1 MTRSGSREAAGEAA
15 RLKASGPRDAADEAA
30 RLKAMGGA
38 LRQAAA
44 RPAAKLRPL
53 LETALAELDG
63 VVETLTK
70 AGNGQAA
77 NLAADPSDAP
87 HAERRL
93 LQAVFQQTPMALFLL
108 GLDGIV
114 RRANSAAAQLVGS
127 GPGYLAGKPFT
138 TFVDLAGRAAVQ
150 SEVAAVVRTGEV
162 HALSCGM
169 LTANGIAECE
179 VTVSPVQARGN
190 SGQLMVAVT
199 APGTA
204 LAAPEPQA
212 TGQPDSTRRPGDRAL
227 RAATRRLDLV
237 TSATRILLE
246 NVNHSESVAM
256 QRLARLLA
264 RELAAWVI
272 LDVERSQ
279 RLRRQLAVG
288 PEDQPSEELA
298 RAVAAVDPSPGSA
311 LDQVHESG
319 ISVLVAHAE
328 EPGILGDGPDG
339 TPLLTQLGATSV
351 LCVPLPDGERNYG
364 VLTLARSAGHGHF
377 GMVDLGL
384 VEELGEQLALAMR
397 AERTLRHRA
406 QVADALQA
414 SLLPRQPRQIP
425 GAELA
430 ASHASATRARDA
442 GSDFYDIYPARSGWG
457 ISIGDVCGS
466 GQDAAAVTAAAR
478 HAIRVLA
485 HWDAEPAGVL
495 RSANEIMMEEEFGAR
510 FVTASVSHLRWR
522 DGRLHVV
529 LGSAGH
535 PWPILVRP
543 DGRTQSLP
551 GGGVP
556 LGIFPDAEP
565 ATQELDLDPG
575 DLLFFFTDGLTS
587 ACGPDM
593 VYFED
598 RIADELAALAGER
611 PARVVSRIEEVLV
624 QFCGGLLHDDVT
636 MLALRAGDPPGD

>member
-1 MTRSGSREAAGEAA
+1 MTRSGPRDSANEAA
-15 RLKASGPRDAADEAA
+15 RLKVPDAPDAADEVA

-44 RPAAKLRPL
+44 RPAAELRPVL
-53 LETALAELDG
+53 KAALAELDA
-63 VVETLTK
+63 VVEALTK

-77 NLAADPSDAP
+77 NLAADRSGGP

-108 GLDGIV
+108 GLDGTV

-138 TFVDLAGRAAVQ
+138 AFVDLAGRAAVQ
-150 SEVAAVVRTGEV
+150 STVAAVVRTGQV
-162 HALSCGM
+162 GTLRCGV
-169 LTANGIAECE
+169 LTGGGIAECE
-179 VTVSPVQARGN
+179 ITVSPVQARGD

-199 APGTA
+199 APGAA
-204 LAAPEPQA
+204 LA
-212 TGQPDSTRRPGDRAL
+212 GPDPAGRPGSKPRSGDRAL

-256 QRLARLLA
+256 QRFARLLA

-272 LDVERSQ
+272 VDVERKQ

-298 RAVAAVDPSPGSA
+298 RAVAGADPSPGSA
-311 LDQVHESG
+311 LGQVHESG

-328 EPGILGDGPDG
+328 DPGILGDGPDG
-339 TPLLTQLGATSV
+339 TPLLMQLRAASV
-351 LCVPLPDGERNYG
+351 LCVPLSDGDRSYG
-364 VLTLARSAGHGHF
+364 VLTLARPAGHGHF
-377 GMVDLGL
+377 GMADVGL

-425 GAELA
+425 GAEVA

-457 ISIGDVCGS
+457 ISIGDVCGT

-510 FVTASVSHLRWR
+510 FVTASVGHLRWR

-543 DGRTQSLP
+543 DGRTQSLQ
-551 GGGVP
+551 GGGLP

-598 RIADELAALAGER
+598 RIADELTALAGEQ

-636 MLALRAGDPPGD
+636 MLALRAGDPPPD